1 MSNFNYDEVL
11 NIKEIKKD
19 IKFWLVRAKSGI
31 FFDEFKNE
39 EYIALGWNFIDIK
52 SVNENNEEKLKF
64 IKAEIERI
72 YKNKQG
78 GTIFNKCDRF
88 INEMNE
94 GDIVMV
100 PSSENK
106 EILFATVGA
115 YYEEEKDYTHEVEI
129 INRIDSKEDYGIEI
143 KCPYKKRRRIDII
156 KIIDGNKLNP
166 NLYKALVS
174 YHGLSN
180 IDKYSKFILS
190 SIYNLYIWECKLNV
204 VLNIEKEKGIDARD
218 FSGLIYSISNL
229 LSIQDDKIKI
239 TTRANINSPGDLVIT
254 IQEYA
259 NNIHNY
265 IRDNWFVFILIYG
278 AVAGIKIGLLDM
290 PSITSTIL
298 NVLKHRTD
306 KKEQET
312 KIKSIEIDNEL
323 KKFELE
329 IKKKGLDKE
338 KLSCIEEN
346 VTSIKEKATNLNI
359 NKKGSCNVIN
369 VNFGK
374 INDE

>member
-1 MSNFNYDEVL
+1 MSEFNYNEIL
-11 NIKEIKKD
+11 NIKDVKSN
-19 IKFWLVRAKSGI
+19 IKFWLVRSKSGV
-31 FFDEFKNE
+31 FYDEFKNE
-39 EYIALGWNFIDIK
+39 NYIALGWNYIDRKNIYEK
-52 SVNENNEEKLKF
+52 NEEKLKI
-64 IKAEIERI
+64 IKEEIERI

-78 GTIFNKCDRF
+78 GAIFNKCDRF
-88 INEMNE
+88 INKMGE

-115 YYEEEKDYTHEVEI
+115 YYEDNQDYIKEVEI
-129 INRIDSKEDYGIEI
+129 INRIDSKEDYGIEVR
-143 KCPYKKRRRIDII
+143 CPYKKRRKIEII
-156 KIIDGNKLNP
+156 KIVKGNRLNP

-190 SIYNLYIWECKLNV
+190 SIYNLYIWDGKLNF
-204 VLNIEKEKGIDARD
+204 VLNIEEEKGIDARD

-229 LSIQDDKIKI
+229 LSIKDDKIKI

-254 IQEYA
+254 IQELA
-259 NNIHNY
+259 NNIY
-265 IRDNWFVFILIYG
+265 GYVRDNVLVFILLYG
-278 AVAGIKIGLLDM
+278 AIAGIKIGPLDM

-298 NVLKHRTD
+298 NICKHKSD
-306 KKEQET
+306 KKEQEA
-312 KIKSIEIDNEL
+312 KIQSLEIDNEI
-323 KKFELE
+323 KKFELD
-329 IKKKGLDKE
+329 IKKSNWTKE
-338 KLSCIEEN
+338 KLKGAEEQLAIIE
-346 VTSIKEKATNLNI
+346 EKATNLNI
-359 NKKGSCNVIN
+359 NKKDSCNVIN